1 MHTEHLTDRWLMT
14 QPDQLLCQK
23 LQPKPTC
30 LPPAPLFF
38 FFFGCCNLPHMM
50 GRRSQAPMS
59 GAVPPLLLPLT
70 TSSVCVCLCE
80 PAISYLTVKQ
90 QVQLPVDPL
99 LDIQP
104 PLQVLTIVFDCQLA
118 QLAVRWLLCFVRRLE
133 HHPGLGARVWRHSCH
148 GLGRTVE
155 THRFLSPPHT
165 HTDRPTGSDT
175 FVFAIPWSISIS
187 ALPVGC
193 CSHVYLLL
201 SRWVFVLSLSVTPAL
216 VLCLSSLSLSL

>member
-30 LPPAPLFF
+30 LPPAPL

-80 PAISYLTVKQ
+80 PALSYLTVKQ

-148 GLGRTVE
+148 GLRRTVE
-155 THRFLSPPHT
+155 THRFLSPTHT

-175 FVFAIPWSISIS
+175 FVLQSP
-187 ALPVGC
+187 G
-193 CSHVYLLL
+193 
-201 SRWVFVLSLSVTPAL
+201 
-216 VLCLSSLSLSL
+216 LSLSLLFLWAAVPTCIFCYLVECSCSPSL